1 MTYYVPEG
9 SPATLLKNQEAL
21 QEELD
26 HITILAYAFLH
37 VNPNGDILVNG
48 TLEQT
53 RFTYFT
59 LLQNKKHNLK
69 KTISFGGADDKT
81 SFFYAL
87 EHPNQFVNSTSAIIE
102 NSHLSGIDLDFEL
115 NRPFKPDESKRYAEL
130 VTKLRQKLGSKK
142 IISITTIID
151 PETLRSV
158 GRDNWMTIFK
168 HTDFISMM
176 CYDLSSPLYKPA
188 YTEFASNLYP
198 VPNAPKTLRN
208 ANLSCEQSIKEL
220 HKLGVPL
227 SKIVLGVPAYA
238 VAFGGV
244 SVNNN
249 GLFVPS
255 DPTQTPSF
263 DDMGKGLL
271 RYSTV
276 LTLKDKG
283 FKEYHSSSQGHS
295 NGVWLYNNDKH
306 QFITFDN
313 PETVQEKVNYV
324 LNNKLAGVML
334 WRVGQDAPINHHD
347 SLLRTIFIHIN

>member
-1 MTYYVPEG
+1 MTYYAPERELNN
-9 SPATLLKNQEAL
+9 LLKTQEVL
-21 QEELD
+21 QEELE
-26 HITILAYAFLH
+26 HISILAYAFFH
-37 VNPNGDILVNG
+37 ANPNGDISINDS
-48 TLEQT
+48 LEQT
-53 RFTYFT
+53 HFAYFT

-81 SFFYAL
+81 SFFYAI
-87 EHPNQFVNSTSAIIE
+87 EHPNHFVNSTSAIIE
-102 NSHLSGIDLDFEL
+102 SYQLSGIDLDFEL
-115 NRPFKPDESKRYAEL
+115 NRPYKPDEAKRYADL
-130 VTKLRQKLGSKK
+130 IIKLRNKLGSKK

-151 PETLRSV
+151 PETLQSV
-158 GRDNWMTIFK
+158 GRENWMTIFK
-168 HTDFISMM
+168 NTDFISMM
-176 CYDLSSPLYKPA
+176 CYDLSSPFYKPA
-188 YTEFASNLYP
+188 YTELASNLY
-198 VPNAPKTLRN
+198 VAPNAPKNLRN
-208 ANLSCEQSIKEL
+208 ANLSCEQSITEL
-220 HKLGVPL
+220 QKLGVPL
-227 SKIVLGVPAYA
+227 SKIVLGIPAYA

-244 SVNNN
+244 SEKNN

-283 FKEYHSSSQGHS
+283 FKEYRSNAHGHS

-324 LNNKLAGVML
+324 LKNKLAGVML
-334 WRVGQDAPINHHD
+334 WRIGQDTPIKDHA